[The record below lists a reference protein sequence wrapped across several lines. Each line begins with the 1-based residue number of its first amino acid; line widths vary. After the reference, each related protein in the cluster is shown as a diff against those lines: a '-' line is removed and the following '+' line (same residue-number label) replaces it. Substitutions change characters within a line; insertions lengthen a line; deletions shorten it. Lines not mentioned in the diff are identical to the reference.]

1 MKPRVLAVSI
11 LVIVAS
17 GVAGCR
23 TSQQQ
28 DPGTSTGLVYRQPG
42 NPTLIDVPA
51 SYRVY
56 PTPKPLVR

>member
-1 MKPRVLAVSI
+1 MKPRVLAVSL

-23 TSQQQ
+23 TAQQQ
-28 DPGTSTGLVYRQPG
+28 DPGTSTGLAYRPPG
-42 NPTLIDVPA
+42 TPTMVEVPPT
-51 SYRVY
+51 YRVY